1 MRRMRKT
8 LQPISVQEDQGI
20 APQRTMA
27 RVLRNSFFE
36 YAQNFIFVANENQ
49 QATIA
54 IQSDAHFICVMTMY
68 DTSAGAGASGGTVL
82 AAGGSLIQIADT
94 AAQRFLSNVQ
104 VPVSALFG
112 TAQRPF
118 VWPFTHLFRANGGI
132 NISITGTTGAAQTV
146 RLVFAGY
153 KIPVGSG
160 EGL

>member
-1 MRRMRKT
+1 MRTMRKVV
-8 LQPISVQEDQGI
+8 QPVSVQEGQGI
-20 APQRTMA
+20 APQRTMS
-27 RVLRNSFFE
+27 RVLKNSFFE
-36 YAQNFIFVANENQ
+36 YGQNFTFVANENQ

-54 IQSDAHFICVMTMY
+54 VQSDAHFICVMTMY

-82 AAGGSLIQIADT
+82 AAGGATVQLSDT
-94 AAQRFLSNVQ
+94 AAQRFLSSIA
-104 VPVSALFG
+104 VPISALFG
-112 TAQRPF
+112 SAERPF

-160 EGL
+160 EGF